1 MTIRRCKL
9 CPRTAR
15 THTISR
21 EGVCKTCDV
30 ALIYWNKRTTSQ
42 KMRRAMA
49 LDSFQARMSIS
60 LGNIRTMPRRASK
73 RRRVAHG

>member
-9 CPRTAR
+9 CPRTVR
-15 THTISR
+15 THKISR
-21 EGVCKTCDV
+21 EGVCSTCDV

-42 KMRRAMA
+42 KMRRARA

-60 LGNIRTMPRRASK
+60 LGNIRTMPRQAKK
-73 RRRVAHG
+73 RKRVAHG